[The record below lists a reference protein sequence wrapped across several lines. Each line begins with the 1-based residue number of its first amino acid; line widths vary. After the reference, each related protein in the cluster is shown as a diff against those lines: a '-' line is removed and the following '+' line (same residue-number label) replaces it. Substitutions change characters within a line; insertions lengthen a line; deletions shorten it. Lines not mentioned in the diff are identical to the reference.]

1 MQTII
6 MPKMGDAMEE
16 GTLVR
21 WLKHEGDTV
30 QEGEPIAEIATD
42 KATVEIE
49 APTSGVLRGIRVA
62 ENAVVPVNTPLAYI
76 LQEGESLPADGDGKA
91 SAPAKPA
98 EAAAPQPAPAPT
110 TVAAA
115 PQPAP
120 APTNGEERILASPLA
135 RKIAAEHGI
144 DLRQVQGTG
153 PKGRIVERDVLAH
166 LEARRAT
173 AVPAAAAP
181 APTPAPAP
189 AVAAAPAEGRTET
202 LTRLRQIT
210 AQRTTEAHQTIP
222 HFYLTMEI
230 DMEEAVALRQRLN
243 QLDESLRIS
252 VNDLIVKACA
262 VAIEQ
267 HPIVN
272 ATYQN
277 GQLVHP
283 NGVHIGIAVA
293 VEQGLLV
300 AVLRHC
306 EGKSL
311 RRIAQESQS
320 LIQKAREGKLMPD
333 EMMGNTFTVSNLGMF
348 GIEQFTAIINPPAS
362 AILAV
367 GATKRVPVVQEDG
380 SIVVRQRM
388 KVTHV
393 VRPPRA
399 GRRSRRAVPADAQT
413 SAGEPAVDGV
423 MRRAARGF
431 LWLSLLVALATV
443 IGSGLLFGGV
453 QNLPPLDYN
462 RLSMQLGIALV
473 VLGIGASLL
482 HMAHTQGWRATLWL
496 LSICVV
502 LAGSIELIG
511 TLTGFPFGP
520 YTYTERLGPKFLGH
534 VPYLIPPSWFMML
547 YPALH
552 LSFMLGV
559 SRRWAPL
566 SAGALL
572 TLWDVAM
579 DAAVST
585 SRVNPGAAAFVYWFW
600 DVDGAFYGM
609 PLQNWLGW
617 FATGALLSWLYLR
630 IVPEWRE
637 SRALTPLGIW
647 LVQGGAM
654 AGLAFWIQRP
664 LATALWLL
672 GACIV
677 VALTVR
683 SIRSYA
689 PAPRLP

>member
-76 LQEGESLPADGDGKA
+76 LQEGESLPAESDGKA
-91 SAPAKPA
+91 SGAVQPT
-98 EAAAPQPAPAPT
+98 AAAPQPAPAPT
-110 TVAAA
+110 AVAAA

-120 APTNGEERILASPLA
+120 APINGEERILASPLA

-153 PKGRIVERDVLAH
+153 PKGRIVERDVLAYI
-166 LEARRAT
+166 ESRKAT
-173 AVPAAAAP
+173 AVPAAAP
-181 APTPAPAP
+181 APMPVPAP
-189 AVAAAPAEGRTET
+189 AVAAAPAEGRAET

-230 DMEEAVALRQRLN
+230 DMEEALALRQRLN
-243 QLDESLRIS
+243 QLDESLRVS

-277 GQLVHP
+277 GQIVHP
-283 NGVHIGIAVA
+283 NGIHIGIAVA

-311 RRIAQESQS
+311 RRIAQESQT

-333 EMMGNTFTVSNLGMF
+333 EMTGNTFTVSNLGMF

-380 SIVVRQRM
+380 TIVARQQM
-388 KVTHV
+388 KVT
-393 VRPPRA
+393 
-399 GRRSRRAVPADAQT
+399 
-413 SAGEPAVDGV
+413 
-423 MRRAARGF
+423 
-431 LWLSLLVALATV
+431 LSC
-443 IGSGLLFGGV
+443 
-453 QNLPPLDYN
+453 DH
-462 RLSMQLGIALV
+462 R
-473 VLGIGASLL
+473 VL
-482 HMAHTQGWRATLWL
+482 
-496 LSICVV
+496 
-502 LAGSIELIG
+502 
-511 TLTGFPFGP
+511 
-520 YTYTERLGPKFLGH
+520 
-534 VPYLIPPSWFMML
+534 
-547 YPALH
+547 
-552 LSFMLGV
+552 
-559 SRRWAPL
+559 
-566 SAGALL
+566 
-572 TLWDVAM
+572 
-579 DAAVST
+579 
-585 SRVNPGAAAFVYWFW
+585 
-600 DVDGAFYGM
+600 DGAVGAQFLQTLKQVLEN
-609 PLQNWLGW
+609 PLWM
-617 FATGALLSWLYLR
+617 
-630 IVPEWRE
+630 V
-637 SRALTPLGIW
+637 
-647 LVQGGAM
+647 
-654 AGLAFWIQRP
+654 
-664 LATALWLL
+664 
-672 GACIV
+672 
-677 VALTVR
+677 
-683 SIRSYA
+683 
-689 PAPRLP
+689 

>member
-21 WLKHEGDTV
+21 WLKQEGDTV

-76 LQEGESLPADGDGKA
+76 LQEGESLPAEGDGKA

-98 EAAAPQPAPAPT
+98 EAAAPQPAPAPM
-110 TVAAA
+110 AAATA

-153 PKGRIVERDVLAH
+153 PKGRIVERDVLAYI
-166 LEARRAT
+166 ESRKAT
-173 AVPAAAAP
+173 AVPAP
-181 APTPAPAP
+181 APTPVPTPAL
-189 AVAAAPAEGRTET
+189 AAAPAEGRTET

-230 DMEEAVALRQRLN
+230 DMEEALALRQRLN
-243 QLDESLRIS
+243 QLDESLRVS

-320 LIQKAREGKLMPD
+320 LIQKAREGKLLPD

-380 SIVVRQRM
+380 SIVARQRM
-388 KVTHV
+388 KVT
-393 VRPPRA
+393 
-399 GRRSRRAVPADAQT
+399 
-413 SAGEPAVDGV
+413 
-423 MRRAARGF
+423 
-431 LWLSLLVALATV
+431 LSC
-443 IGSGLLFGGV
+443 
-453 QNLPPLDYN
+453 DH
-462 RLSMQLGIALV
+462 R
-473 VLGIGASLL
+473 VL
-482 HMAHTQGWRATLWL
+482 
-496 LSICVV
+496 
-502 LAGSIELIG
+502 
-511 TLTGFPFGP
+511 
-520 YTYTERLGPKFLGH
+520 
-534 VPYLIPPSWFMML
+534 
-547 YPALH
+547 
-552 LSFMLGV
+552 
-559 SRRWAPL
+559 
-566 SAGALL
+566 
-572 TLWDVAM
+572 
-579 DAAVST
+579 
-585 SRVNPGAAAFVYWFW
+585 
-600 DVDGAFYGM
+600 DGAVGAQFLQTLRQVLEN
-609 PLQNWLGW
+609 PLWM
-617 FATGALLSWLYLR
+617 
-630 IVPEWRE
+630 V
-637 SRALTPLGIW
+637 
-647 LVQGGAM
+647 
-654 AGLAFWIQRP
+654 
-664 LATALWLL
+664 
-672 GACIV
+672 
-677 VALTVR
+677 
-683 SIRSYA
+683 
-689 PAPRLP
+689 

>member
-76 LQEGESLPADGDGKA
+76 LQEGESLPVEGDGKA
-91 SAPAKPA
+91 SGAVQPIA
-98 EAAAPQPAPAPT
+98 AAAPQPAPAPNA
-110 TVAAA
+110 VAAA
-115 PQPAP
+115 PQHAP
-120 APTNGEERILASPLA
+120 ASTDGEERILASPLA

-153 PKGRIVERDVLAH
+153 PKGRIVERDVLAYI
-166 LEARRAT
+166 ESRKAT
-173 AVPAAAAP
+173 AVPAAAP
-181 APTPAPAP
+181 APTPTPVP
-189 AVAAAPAEGRTET
+189 TVAAASAEGRAET

-230 DMEEAVALRQRLN
+230 DMEEALALRQRLN
-243 QLDESLRIS
+243 QLDESLRVS

-283 NGVHIGIAVA
+283 SGIHIGIAVA

-311 RRIAQESQS
+311 RRIAQESQT
-320 LIQKAREGKLMPD
+320 LIQKAREGKLTPD
-333 EMMGNTFTVSNLGMF
+333 EMTGNTFTVSNLGMF

-380 SIVVRQRM
+380 TIVARHRM
-388 KVTHV
+388 KVT
-393 VRPPRA
+393 
-399 GRRSRRAVPADAQT
+399 
-413 SAGEPAVDGV
+413 
-423 MRRAARGF
+423 
-431 LWLSLLVALATV
+431 LSC
-443 IGSGLLFGGV
+443 
-453 QNLPPLDYN
+453 DH
-462 RLSMQLGIALV
+462 R
-473 VLGIGASLL
+473 VL
-482 HMAHTQGWRATLWL
+482 
-496 LSICVV
+496 
-502 LAGSIELIG
+502 
-511 TLTGFPFGP
+511 
-520 YTYTERLGPKFLGH
+520 
-534 VPYLIPPSWFMML
+534 
-547 YPALH
+547 
-552 LSFMLGV
+552 
-559 SRRWAPL
+559 
-566 SAGALL
+566 
-572 TLWDVAM
+572 
-579 DAAVST
+579 
-585 SRVNPGAAAFVYWFW
+585 
-600 DVDGAFYGM
+600 DGAVGAQFLQTLKRVLEN
-609 PLQNWLGW
+609 PLWM
-617 FATGALLSWLYLR
+617 
-630 IVPEWRE
+630 V
-637 SRALTPLGIW
+637 
-647 LVQGGAM
+647 
-654 AGLAFWIQRP
+654 
-664 LATALWLL
+664 
-672 GACIV
+672 
-677 VALTVR
+677 
-683 SIRSYA
+683 
-689 PAPRLP
+689 

>member
-21 WLKHEGDTV
+21 WLKQEGDTV

-76 LQEGESLPADGDGKA
+76 LQEGESLPAESDGKA
-91 SAPAKPA
+91 GAPAKPVA
-98 EAAAPQPAPAPT
+98 AAAAPQPASAPT
-110 TVAAA
+110 AVAAA
-115 PQPAP
+115 PQPAT
-120 APTNGEERILASPLA
+120 APTNGEERVLASPLA

-230 DMEEAVALRQRLN
+230 DMEEAVALRQQLN

-320 LIQKAREGKLMPD
+320 LIQKAREGKLLPD

-380 SIVVRQRM
+380 SIVARQRM
-388 KVTHV
+388 KVT
-393 VRPPRA
+393 
-399 GRRSRRAVPADAQT
+399 
-413 SAGEPAVDGV
+413 
-423 MRRAARGF
+423 
-431 LWLSLLVALATV
+431 LSC
-443 IGSGLLFGGV
+443 
-453 QNLPPLDYN
+453 DH
-462 RLSMQLGIALV
+462 R
-473 VLGIGASLL
+473 VL
-482 HMAHTQGWRATLWL
+482 
-496 LSICVV
+496 
-502 LAGSIELIG
+502 
-511 TLTGFPFGP
+511 
-520 YTYTERLGPKFLGH
+520 
-534 VPYLIPPSWFMML
+534 
-547 YPALH
+547 
-552 LSFMLGV
+552 
-559 SRRWAPL
+559 
-566 SAGALL
+566 
-572 TLWDVAM
+572 
-579 DAAVST
+579 
-585 SRVNPGAAAFVYWFW
+585 
-600 DVDGAFYGM
+600 DGAVGAQFLQTLRQVLEN
-609 PLQNWLGW
+609 PLWM
-617 FATGALLSWLYLR
+617 
-630 IVPEWRE
+630 V
-637 SRALTPLGIW
+637 
-647 LVQGGAM
+647 
-654 AGLAFWIQRP
+654 
-664 LATALWLL
+664 
-672 GACIV
+672 
-677 VALTVR
+677 
-683 SIRSYA
+683 
-689 PAPRLP
+689 

>member
-21 WLKHEGDTV
+21 WLKQEGDAV

-49 APTSGVLRGIRVA
+49 APVSGVLRGIRVA

-76 LQEGESLPADGDGKA
+76 LQEGESLPAEGDGKA

-98 EAAAPQPAPAPT
+98 EAAAPQPAPAPM
-110 TVAAA
+110 AAATA

-153 PKGRIVERDVLAH
+153 PKGRIVERDVLAY
-166 LEARRAT
+166 LESRKAT
-173 AVPAAAAP
+173 VAP
-181 APTPAPAP
+181 APPPMPAPV
-189 AVAAAPAEGRTET
+189 VAAAPAEARVET

-243 QLDESLRIS
+243 QLDESLRVS

-272 ATYQN
+272 ASYQN

-311 RRIAQESQS
+311 RRIAQESQT
-320 LIQKAREGKLMPD
+320 LIQKAREGKLLPD
-333 EMMGNTFTVSNLGMF
+333 EMTGNTFTVSNLGMF

-367 GATKRVPVVQEDG
+367 GATKRAPVVQEDG
-380 SIVVRQRM
+380 TIVARQRM
-388 KVTHV
+388 KVT
-393 VRPPRA
+393 
-399 GRRSRRAVPADAQT
+399 
-413 SAGEPAVDGV
+413 
-423 MRRAARGF
+423 
-431 LWLSLLVALATV
+431 LSC
-443 IGSGLLFGGV
+443 
-453 QNLPPLDYN
+453 DH
-462 RLSMQLGIALV
+462 R
-473 VLGIGASLL
+473 VL
-482 HMAHTQGWRATLWL
+482 
-496 LSICVV
+496 
-502 LAGSIELIG
+502 
-511 TLTGFPFGP
+511 
-520 YTYTERLGPKFLGH
+520 
-534 VPYLIPPSWFMML
+534 
-547 YPALH
+547 
-552 LSFMLGV
+552 
-559 SRRWAPL
+559 
-566 SAGALL
+566 
-572 TLWDVAM
+572 
-579 DAAVST
+579 
-585 SRVNPGAAAFVYWFW
+585 
-600 DVDGAFYGM
+600 DGAVGAQFLQTLKQVLEN
-609 PLQNWLGW
+609 PLWML
-617 FATGALLSWLYLR
+617 
-630 IVPEWRE
+630 
-637 SRALTPLGIW
+637 
-647 LVQGGAM
+647 
-654 AGLAFWIQRP
+654 
-664 LATALWLL
+664 
-672 GACIV
+672 
-677 VALTVR
+677 
-683 SIRSYA
+683 
-689 PAPRLP
+689 

>member
-21 WLKHEGDTV
+21 WLKQEGDAV

-49 APTSGVLRGIRVA
+49 APVSGVLRGIRVA

-76 LQEGESLPADGDGKA
+76 LQEGESLPTDGDGKA
-91 SAPAKPA
+91 SEPAKPA
-98 EAAAPQPAPAPT
+98 AAAPQPAPAPT
-110 TVAAA
+110 AVAAA
-115 PQPAP
+115 PPS
-120 APTNGEERILASPLA
+120 APTNGEERVLASPLA

-153 PKGRIVERDVLAH
+153 PKGRIVERDVLAY
-166 LEARRAT
+166 LESRKAT
-173 AVPAAAAP
+173 VAP
-181 APTPAPAP
+181 APPPMPAPV
-189 AVAAAPAEGRTET
+189 VAAAPAEARVET

-230 DMEEAVALRQRLN
+230 DMEEALALRQRLN

-311 RRIAQESQS
+311 RRIAQESQT

-333 EMMGNTFTVSNLGMF
+333 EMTSNTFTVSNLGMF

-380 SIVVRQRM
+380 SIVARQRM
-388 KVTHV
+388 KVT
-393 VRPPRA
+393 
-399 GRRSRRAVPADAQT
+399 
-413 SAGEPAVDGV
+413 
-423 MRRAARGF
+423 
-431 LWLSLLVALATV
+431 LSC
-443 IGSGLLFGGV
+443 
-453 QNLPPLDYN
+453 DH
-462 RLSMQLGIALV
+462 R
-473 VLGIGASLL
+473 VL
-482 HMAHTQGWRATLWL
+482 
-496 LSICVV
+496 
-502 LAGSIELIG
+502 
-511 TLTGFPFGP
+511 
-520 YTYTERLGPKFLGH
+520 
-534 VPYLIPPSWFMML
+534 
-547 YPALH
+547 
-552 LSFMLGV
+552 
-559 SRRWAPL
+559 
-566 SAGALL
+566 
-572 TLWDVAM
+572 
-579 DAAVST
+579 
-585 SRVNPGAAAFVYWFW
+585 
-600 DVDGAFYGM
+600 DGAVGAQFLQTLKRVLEN
-609 PLQNWLGW
+609 PLWM
-617 FATGALLSWLYLR
+617 
-630 IVPEWRE
+630 V
-637 SRALTPLGIW
+637 
-647 LVQGGAM
+647 
-654 AGLAFWIQRP
+654 
-664 LATALWLL
+664 
-672 GACIV
+672 
-677 VALTVR
+677 
-683 SIRSYA
+683 
-689 PAPRLP
+689 

>member
-21 WLKHEGDTV
+21 WLKHEGDAV
-30 QEGEPIAEIATD
+30 QEGEPVAEIATD

-76 LQEGESLPADGDGKA
+76 LQPGESLPAEGDGKA
-91 SAPAKPA
+91 SGAVQPTA
-98 EAAAPQPAPAPT
+98 AAAPQPAPAPT
-110 TVAAA
+110 AVAAA
-115 PQPAP
+115 PQP

-153 PKGRIVERDVLAH
+153 PKGRIVERDVLAY
-166 LEARRAT
+166 LETRKAT

-181 APTPAPAP
+181 APTPVPAP
-189 AVAAAPAEGRTET
+189 AVAAAPAEGRAET

-230 DMEEAVALRQRLN
+230 DMEEALALRQRLN
-243 QLDESLRIS
+243 QLDESLRVS

-272 ATYQN
+272 ATYLN

-283 NGVHIGIAVA
+283 NGIHVGIAVA

-311 RRIAQESQS
+311 RRIAQESQT

-333 EMMGNTFTVSNLGMF
+333 EMTGNTFTVSNLGMF

-380 SIVVRQRM
+380 TIVARPRM
-388 KVTHV
+388 KVT
-393 VRPPRA
+393 
-399 GRRSRRAVPADAQT
+399 
-413 SAGEPAVDGV
+413 
-423 MRRAARGF
+423 
-431 LWLSLLVALATV
+431 LSC
-443 IGSGLLFGGV
+443 
-453 QNLPPLDYN
+453 DH
-462 RLSMQLGIALV
+462 R
-473 VLGIGASLL
+473 VL
-482 HMAHTQGWRATLWL
+482 
-496 LSICVV
+496 
-502 LAGSIELIG
+502 
-511 TLTGFPFGP
+511 
-520 YTYTERLGPKFLGH
+520 
-534 VPYLIPPSWFMML
+534 
-547 YPALH
+547 
-552 LSFMLGV
+552 
-559 SRRWAPL
+559 
-566 SAGALL
+566 
-572 TLWDVAM
+572 
-579 DAAVST
+579 
-585 SRVNPGAAAFVYWFW
+585 
-600 DVDGAFYGM
+600 DGAVGAQFLQTLKQVLEN
-609 PLQNWLGW
+609 PLWM
-617 FATGALLSWLYLR
+617 
-630 IVPEWRE
+630 V
-637 SRALTPLGIW
+637 
-647 LVQGGAM
+647 
-654 AGLAFWIQRP
+654 
-664 LATALWLL
+664 
-672 GACIV
+672 
-677 VALTVR
+677 
-683 SIRSYA
+683 
-689 PAPRLP
+689 

>member
-49 APTSGVLRGIRVA
+49 APSSGVLRGIRVA

-76 LQEGESLPADGDGKA
+76 LQEGESLPAEGDGKA
-91 SAPAKPA
+91 SGAVQPT
-98 EAAAPQPAPAPT
+98 AAAPQPAPAPT
-110 TVAAA
+110 AVAAA

-153 PKGRIVERDVLAH
+153 SKGRIVERDVLAYI
-166 LEARRAT
+166 ESRKAT
-173 AVPAAAAP
+173 AVPAAAP
-181 APTPAPAP
+181 APMPVPAP
-189 AVAAAPAEGRTET
+189 AVAAAPAEGRAET

-230 DMEEAVALRQRLN
+230 DMEEALALRQRLN
-243 QLDESLRIS
+243 QLDENLRVS

-283 NGVHIGIAVA
+283 SGIHIGIAVA

-311 RRIAQESQS
+311 RRIAQESQT

-380 SIVVRQRM
+380 TIVARQRM
-388 KVTHV
+388 KVT
-393 VRPPRA
+393 
-399 GRRSRRAVPADAQT
+399 
-413 SAGEPAVDGV
+413 
-423 MRRAARGF
+423 
-431 LWLSLLVALATV
+431 LSC
-443 IGSGLLFGGV
+443 
-453 QNLPPLDYN
+453 DH
-462 RLSMQLGIALV
+462 R
-473 VLGIGASLL
+473 VL
-482 HMAHTQGWRATLWL
+482 
-496 LSICVV
+496 
-502 LAGSIELIG
+502 
-511 TLTGFPFGP
+511 
-520 YTYTERLGPKFLGH
+520 
-534 VPYLIPPSWFMML
+534 
-547 YPALH
+547 
-552 LSFMLGV
+552 
-559 SRRWAPL
+559 
-566 SAGALL
+566 
-572 TLWDVAM
+572 
-579 DAAVST
+579 
-585 SRVNPGAAAFVYWFW
+585 
-600 DVDGAFYGM
+600 DGAVGAQFLQTLKQVLEN
-609 PLQNWLGW
+609 PLWM
-617 FATGALLSWLYLR
+617 
-630 IVPEWRE
+630 V
-637 SRALTPLGIW
+637 
-647 LVQGGAM
+647 
-654 AGLAFWIQRP
+654 
-664 LATALWLL
+664 
-672 GACIV
+672 
-677 VALTVR
+677 
-683 SIRSYA
+683 
-689 PAPRLP
+689 

>member
-49 APTSGVLRGIRVA
+49 APTSGVLRGIRVV

-76 LQEGESLPADGDGKA
+76 LQEGESLPAESDGKA
-91 SAPAKPA
+91 GAPAKPA
-98 EAAAPQPAPAPT
+98 EAAAPQPASAPT

-115 PQPAP
+115 PQPAT

-153 PKGRIVERDVLAH
+153 PKGRIVERDVLAYI
-166 LEARRAT
+166 ESRKAT
-173 AVPAAAAP
+173 AVPAPAP
-181 APTPAPAP
+181 TPVPTPAPAL
-189 AVAAAPAEGRTET
+189 AAAPAEGRTET

-230 DMEEAVALRQRLN
+230 DMEEAVALRQQLN
-243 QLDESLRIS
+243 QLDENLRIS

-311 RRIAQESQS
+311 RRIAQESQM

-333 EMMGNTFTVSNLGMF
+333 EMTGNTFTVSNLGMF

-380 SIVVRQRM
+380 SIVARQRM
-388 KVTHV
+388 KVT
-393 VRPPRA
+393 
-399 GRRSRRAVPADAQT
+399 
-413 SAGEPAVDGV
+413 
-423 MRRAARGF
+423 
-431 LWLSLLVALATV
+431 LSC
-443 IGSGLLFGGV
+443 
-453 QNLPPLDYN
+453 DH
-462 RLSMQLGIALV
+462 R
-473 VLGIGASLL
+473 VL
-482 HMAHTQGWRATLWL
+482 
-496 LSICVV
+496 
-502 LAGSIELIG
+502 
-511 TLTGFPFGP
+511 
-520 YTYTERLGPKFLGH
+520 
-534 VPYLIPPSWFMML
+534 
-547 YPALH
+547 
-552 LSFMLGV
+552 
-559 SRRWAPL
+559 
-566 SAGALL
+566 
-572 TLWDVAM
+572 
-579 DAAVST
+579 
-585 SRVNPGAAAFVYWFW
+585 
-600 DVDGAFYGM
+600 DGAVGAQFLQTLKRVLEN
-609 PLQNWLGW
+609 PLWM
-617 FATGALLSWLYLR
+617 
-630 IVPEWRE
+630 V
-637 SRALTPLGIW
+637 
-647 LVQGGAM
+647 
-654 AGLAFWIQRP
+654 
-664 LATALWLL
+664 
-672 GACIV
+672 
-677 VALTVR
+677 
-683 SIRSYA
+683 
-689 PAPRLP
+689 